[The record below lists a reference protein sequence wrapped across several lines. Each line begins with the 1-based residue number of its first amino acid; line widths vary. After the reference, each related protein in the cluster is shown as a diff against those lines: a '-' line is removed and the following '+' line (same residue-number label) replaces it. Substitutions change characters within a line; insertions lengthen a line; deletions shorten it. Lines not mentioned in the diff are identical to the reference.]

1 MERKLSFSKIIA
13 LVVVTI
19 VALMFFGW
27 ALGWF
32 AAPLQATSADNVR
45 KQFAF
50 AYQYE
55 ESLNAAAL
63 QYCTSRDARDRTE
76 RGSEAH
82 TQRETQVIAIEQ
94 NYSRIAAEYNAKL
107 SNAFEAKLVAP
118 PDVPKRAP
126 TLAENVA
133 KLCVNDQ

>member
-13 LVVVTI
+13 LLAGTI
-19 VALMFFGW
+19 VALMLLSW
-27 ALGWF
+27 VLGWF
-32 AAPLQATSADNVR
+32 ATPLQTTSADNVR

-55 ESLNAAAL
+55 ESLNAATR
-63 QYCTSRDARDRTE
+63 QYCTAREARDRTE

-82 TQRETQVIAIEQ
+82 TQRDTQVIAIEQ

-107 SNAFEAKLVAP
+107 GNAFEAKYVAP

-133 KLCVNDQ
+133 KLCNL